1 MSTLESLD
9 LKNLHVI
16 VMQEFQTDEPRELST
31 DFFRNLSN
39 FIGKLKNEEYDGI
52 EKKTKN
58 EIISTAT
65 KLTELLINKRLE
77 KISMLSKISYSI
89 LTDEEKF
96 VIDSNDEMN
105 ERKNMIISG
114 IINGKSKFLEITSTK
129 HKTKPVTVRFVK
141 EFEEIVGVDLE
152 KYGPF
157 KPEDVATIP
166 NENAQALISNGI
178 VLKVRIE
185 D

>member
-9 LKNLHVI
+9 LKNLHLI
-16 VMQEFQTDEPRELST
+16 VMQEFETDDIQELST

-58 EIISTAT
+58 QIISTAAN
-65 KLTELLINKRLE
+65 LTELLINRRLE
-77 KISMLSKISYSI
+77 KIFTSSKISYRI

-96 VIDSNDEMN
+96 IVDSNDEMN
-105 ERKNMIISG
+105 ERKNMILSG
-114 IINGKSKFLEITSTK
+114 ILNGKSKFLEITSTK
-129 HKTKPVTVRFVK
+129 HKIKPVTVRFVK
-141 EFEEIVGVDLE
+141 EFDEIVGVDLE

-178 VLKVRIE
+178 ALKIRIE
-185 D
+185 E

>member
-9 LKNLHVI
+9 LKNLHIV
-16 VMQEFQTDEPRELST
+16 VMQEFQTGDPQELST

-58 EIISTAT
+58 QIISTAAN
-65 KLTELLINKRLE
+65 LTELLINRRLE
-77 KISMLSKISYSI
+77 KIFTSSKISYRI

-96 VIDSNDEMN
+96 IVDSNDEMN
-105 ERKNMIISG
+105 ERKNMILSG
-114 IINGKSKFLEITSTK
+114 ILNGKSKFLEITSTK
-129 HKTKPVTVRFVK
+129 HKIKPVTVRFVK
-141 EFEEIVGVDLE
+141 EFDEIVGVDLE

-157 KPEDVATIP
+157 KAEDVATIP

-178 VLKVRIE
+178 ALKIRIE
-185 D
+185 K

>member
-1 MSTLESLD
+1 MPSIESLD

-16 VMQEFQTDEPRELST
+16 VMQEFQTEEPQELGT
-31 DFFRNLSN
+31 DFYQNLSN

-58 EIISTAT
+58 QIISTAT
-65 KLTELLINKRLE
+65 SLTELLINKRLE
-77 KISMLSKISYSI
+77 KISMSSKTSYTI

-96 VIDSNDEMN
+96 VIDSNNEMN

-129 HKTKPVTVRFVK
+129 HKIKPVTVRFVK
-141 EFEEIVGVDLE
+141 EFDEIVGVDLE

-157 KPEDVATIP
+157 KPEDIATIP
-166 NENAQALISNGI
+166 NENAQSLISNGI

-185 D
+185 E

>member
-1 MSTLESLD
+1 MSSLESLD
-9 LKNLHVI
+9 LKNLHEI
-16 VMQEFQTDEPRELST
+16 VLQEFQTDDPRELNT

-58 EIISTAT
+58 QIISTAT
-65 KLTELLINKRLE
+65 ILTELLINKRLE

-114 IINGKSKFLEITSTK
+114 IINGKSKVLETTSRK

-178 VLKVRIE
+178 VLKVRLE
-185 D
+185 E

>member
-1 MSTLESLD
+1 MSSIQSLD

-16 VMQEFQTDEPRELST
+16 VMQEFLTDDPQELST
-31 DFFRNLSN
+31 DFFRNLST

-58 EIISTAT
+58 EIISIAT
-65 KLTELLINKRLE
+65 NLTELLMNKRLA
-77 KISMLSKISYSI
+77 KIANMSMISYST

-96 VIDSNDEMN
+96 IIDSNDEMN
-105 ERKNMIISG
+105 ERKKIIISG
-114 IINGKSKFLEITSTK
+114 IINGKSKFLETTSTK

-141 EFEEIVGVDLE
+141 EFDEIVGVDLE

-157 KPEDVATIP
+157 KPEDIATIP

-178 VLKVRIE
+178 VLKIRIE
-185 D
+185 E

>member
-9 LKNLHVI
+9 LKNLHIV
-16 VMQEFQTDEPRELST
+16 VMQEFQTGDPQELST

-58 EIISTAT
+58 QIISTAAN
-65 KLTELLINKRLE
+65 LTELLINRRLE
-77 KISMLSKISYSI
+77 KIFTSSKISYRI

-96 VIDSNDEMN
+96 IVDSNDEMN
-105 ERKNMIISG
+105 ERKNMILSG
-114 IINGKSKFLEITSTK
+114 ILNGKSKFLEITSTK
-129 HKTKPVTVRFVK
+129 HKIKPVTVRFVK
-141 EFEEIVGVDLE
+141 EFDEIVGVDLE

-157 KPEDVATIP
+157 KAEDVATIP

-178 VLKVRIE
+178 ALKVRIE
-185 D
+185 E

>member
-1 MSTLESLD
+1 MSSLESLD

-16 VMQEFQTDEPRELST
+16 VMQEFQTDSPQELST

-58 EIISTAT
+58 QIISTAT
-65 KLTELLINKRLE
+65 NLTELLINRRLE
-77 KISMLSKISYSI
+77 KIFTSSKISYRI

-96 VIDSNDEMN
+96 IVDSNDEMN
-105 ERKNMIISG
+105 ERKNMILSG
-114 IINGKSKFLEITSTK
+114 ILNGKSKFLEITSTK
-129 HKTKPVTVRFVK
+129 HKIKPVTVRFVK
-141 EFEEIVGVDLE
+141 EFDEIVGVDLE

-178 VLKVRIE
+178 ALKIRIE
-185 D
+185 E

>member
-58 EIISTAT
+58 EIILTAT

-185 D
+185 E

>member
-1 MSTLESLD
+1 MSFLESLD
-9 LKNLHVI
+9 LKNLHII
-16 VMQEFQTDEPRELST
+16 VMQEFQTDSPQELST
-31 DFFRNLSN
+31 NFFRNLSN

-52 EKKTKN
+52 ERKTKN
-58 EIISTAT
+58 EIILTAT
-65 KLTELLINKRLE
+65 NLTELLINKRLE
-77 KISMLSKISYSI
+77 KISNSSTIPYSV

-96 VIDSNDEMN
+96 IIDSNDEMN

-114 IINGKSKFLEITSTK
+114 IINGKTKFLEITSTK
-129 HKTKPVTVRFVK
+129 HKIKPVTVRFVK
-141 EFEEIVGVDLE
+141 EFDEIVGVDLE

-157 KPEDVATIP
+157 KPEDIATIP

-185 D
+185 E

>member
-1 MSTLESLD
+1 MSSIESLD
-9 LKNLHVI
+9 LKNLHII
-16 VMQEFQTDEPRELST
+16 VLQEFQTEEPQELST

-58 EIISTAT
+58 HIIMIAT
-65 KLTELLINKRLE
+65 SLTELLINKRLE
-77 KISMLSKISYSI
+77 KITTMPKISYST

-105 ERKNMIISG
+105 ERKDMIMSG

-129 HKTKPVTVRFVK
+129 HKIKLVTVRFVK
-141 EFEEIVGVDLE
+141 EFDEIVGVDLE

-157 KPEDVATIP
+157 KPEDIATIP

-178 VLKVRIE
+178 ALKIRIE
-185 D
+185 E

>member
-1 MSTLESLD
+1 MASNESVD
-9 LKNLHVI
+9 LKNLHVT
-16 VMQEFQTDEPRELST
+16 VLQEFQTDEPQELST

-39 FIGKLKNEEYDGI
+39 LIGKLKNEEYDGI

-58 EIISTAT
+58 QLISTAT
-65 KLTELLINKRLE
+65 SLTELLINKRLQ
-77 KISMLSKISYSI
+77 KIATMSTMSYNA

-96 VIDSNDEMN
+96 IIDSNDEMN

-157 KPEDVATIP
+157 KIEDIATIP
-166 NENAQALISNGI
+166 NENAQALISNGVAI
-178 VLKVRIE
+178 KVRIE
-185 D
+185 

>member
-1 MSTLESLD
+1 MSSIQSLD

-16 VMQEFQTDEPRELST
+16 VMQEFLTDDPQELST
-31 DFFRNLSN
+31 DFFRNLST

-58 EIISTAT
+58 EIISIAT
-65 KLTELLINKRLE
+65 NLTELLMNKRLA
-77 KISMLSKISYSI
+77 KIANMSMISYST

-96 VIDSNDEMN
+96 IIDSNDEMN
-105 ERKNMIISG
+105 ERKKIIISG
-114 IINGKSKFLEITSTK
+114 IINGKSKFLETTSTK

-141 EFEEIVGVDLE
+141 EFDEIVGVDLE

-178 VLKVRIE
+178 VLKVRLE
-185 D
+185 E

>member
-1 MSTLESLD
+1 MSSLQSLD
-9 LKNLHVI
+9 LKNLHII
-16 VMQEFQTDEPRELST
+16 VMQEFETEDPQELST

-58 EIISTAT
+58 QLISTAT
-65 KLTELLINKRLE
+65 SLTELLINKRLQ
-77 KISMLSKISYSI
+77 KIATMSTMSYNA

-96 VIDSNDEMN
+96 IIDSNDEMN
-105 ERKNMIISG
+105 ERKNMIISA

-129 HKTKPVTVRFVK
+129 HKTKPVTVRFIK
-141 EFEEIVGVDLE
+141 EFDEIVGVDLE

-157 KPEDVATIP
+157 KPEDIATIP

-178 VLKVRIE
+178 ALKVRIE
-185 D
+185 E